1 MLTEKAWKDAVQG
14 LGKLS
19 SIHSWRFLL
28 MRESF
33 SSLNHH
39 VEFHKGQGVGVSPS
53 KREGEKDV
61 SKTNHSYSSQYSV
74 QEIKSRLD
82 SRTTRNNVPNIEA

>member
-1 MLTEKAWKDAVQG
+1 MLTEKAWKDAAQG
-14 LGKLS
+14 LGKLHFS

-39 VEFHKGQGVGVSPS
+39 VEFHKGQGAGVSPL
-53 KREGEKDV
+53 KREGDKRR
-61 SKTNHSYSSQYSV
+61 
-74 QEIKSRLD
+74 IK
-82 SRTTRNNVPNIEA
+82 N